1 MKRIA
6 LVALM
11 LASSTVFAGAKG
23 DFIAALKAQ
32 CGKDDAAAAALAS
45 SPEAKGRAG
54 TVVRFKVCAEPTV
67 DVGGG
72 CRLKCSKGGNTI
84 GG

>member
-11 LASSTVFAGAKG
+11 LASSSVLAGAKG
-23 DFIAALKAQ
+23 DFIAALKSQ
-32 CGKDDAAAAALAS
+32 CAKDDAAASALAS

-54 TVVRFKVCAEPTV
+54 TVVRFKICSSPTV

-72 CRLKCSKGGNTI
+72 CRLKCSRGGNTI
-84 GG
+84 GQ